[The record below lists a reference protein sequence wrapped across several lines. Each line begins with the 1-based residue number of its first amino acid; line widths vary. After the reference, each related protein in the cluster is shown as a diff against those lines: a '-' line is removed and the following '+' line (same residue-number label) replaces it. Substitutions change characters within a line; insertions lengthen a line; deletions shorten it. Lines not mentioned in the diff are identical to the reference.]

1 MNVNTCMN
9 YEYGS
14 NVDLYRLIL
23 SVLYIMVEV
32 MRSPL
37 DTESD
42 EQRHNRSMFI
52 EDLGQSKI
60 TLF

>member
-1 MNVNTCMN
+1 MN
-9 YEYGS
+9 YKYRS
-14 NVDLYRLIL
+14 YVDLYRLIL

-42 EQRHNRSMFI
+42 EQRHNRSMFM
-52 EDLGQSKI
+52 EDLGQSRI
-60 TLF
+60 TFF